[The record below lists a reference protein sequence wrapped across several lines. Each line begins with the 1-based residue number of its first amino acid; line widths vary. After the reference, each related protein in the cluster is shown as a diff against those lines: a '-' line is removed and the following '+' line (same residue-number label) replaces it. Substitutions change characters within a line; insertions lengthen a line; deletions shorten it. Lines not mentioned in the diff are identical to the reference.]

1 MPKSAA
7 QNKAI
12 QEKRRQDIKEKALRL
27 FAIKGY
33 DQVSVDDICKASKC
47 AHGLFYHY
55 YESKEELF
63 NDLLKEMDEGLFPF
77 KEAKSEPG
85 FSGLRMLLVQ
95 ITNALQEKLSNKV
108 AYLLIHL
115 SFPEQEDLQK
125 PLYKKRFC
133 FHQIAREKIKEGQR
147 EGSLLAGDPEEI
159 LNALVGLLKGQ
170 LLTKIDERKRG
181 YKYLSQDVLD
191 SIVQKSKKN

>member
-33 DQVSVDDICKASKC
+33 DQVSVDDICKAGKC

-63 NDLLKEMDEGLFPF
+63 NDLLKEMNEGLFPF

-95 ITNALQEKLSNKV
+95 ITNALQGKLSNKV

-159 LNALVGLLKGQ
+159 LNALVGLLKDQ
-170 LLTKIDERKRG
+170 LLTKISERKRG

>member
-33 DQVSVDDICKASKC
+33 DQVSVDDICKAGKC

-63 NDLLKEMDEGLFPF
+63 NDLLKEMNEGLFPF

-115 SFPEQEDLQK
+115 TFPEQEDLQK

-147 EGSLLAGDPEEI
+147 DGSLLAGDPEEI
-159 LNALVGLLKGQ
+159 LNAFVGLLKDQ

>member
-33 DQVSVDDICKASKC
+33 DQVSVDDICKAGKC

-85 FSGLRMLLVQ
+85 FAGLRMLLVQ

-147 EGSLLAGDPEEI
+147 EGSLLAGDSEEI
-159 LNALVGLLKGQ
+159 LNALVGLLKDQ